1 VGIIMA
7 GARAA
12 IRYAKAVLSLATD
25 QKTADVVNTD
35 MALIANTIAES
46 KDLSEALKSPIVP
59 STVKKS
65 ILLEVFKNTNQSTL
79 NLMDTLVANNRIDIL
94 EQVAAKYNQLFDESK
109 GIELATVTTAIA
121 LTPDLEKKVLAK
133 AKELTGKKDVEV
145 KNSIDESIIGG
156 FILRIGDVQYNAS
169 VANQLSKLKRE
180 LTLN

>member
-1 VGIIMA
+1 
-7 GARAA
+7 
-12 IRYAKAVLSLATD
+12 
-25 QKTADVVNTD
+25 
-35 MALIANTIAES
+35 
-46 KDLSEALKSPIVP
+46 
-59 STVKKS
+59 
-65 ILLEVFKNTNQSTL
+65 
-79 NLMDTLVANNRIDIL
+79 MDTLVANNRIDIL